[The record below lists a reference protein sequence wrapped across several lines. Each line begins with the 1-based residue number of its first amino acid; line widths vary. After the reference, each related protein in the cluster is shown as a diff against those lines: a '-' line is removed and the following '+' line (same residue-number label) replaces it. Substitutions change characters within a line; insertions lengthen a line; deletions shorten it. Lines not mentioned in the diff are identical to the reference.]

1 MSEYKL
7 NESVLQEKV
16 GEDTIIVNLN
26 NDKMYELNPTGSIL
40 LQKMLEGKT
49 IKQIKTFIVDLYDVE
64 EEILSTEIDEII
76 NDLLKEGILIKG

>member
-1 MSEYKL
+1 MSKYKL

-16 GEDTIIVNLN
+16 GDDIIIVNLN

-40 LQKMLEGKT
+40 LQKMLEGQT
-49 IKQIKTFIVDLYDVE
+49 IKEIKTFIVDLYDVE

-76 NDLLKEGILIKG
+76 NDLLKEGILTKG

>member
-16 GEDTIIVNLN
+16 GDDTIIVNLN

-40 LQKMLEGKT
+40 LQKVLEGKT
-49 IKQIKTFIVDLYDVE
+49 INEIKAFIVDHYEIE
-64 EEILSTEIDEII
+64 EDTLSNEIDEII
-76 NDLLKEGILIKG
+76 KDLLKEGILRKG